1 MSKKSAP
8 TSSSDEP
15 GEKSPKKSR
24 RKLILVVAVVLV
36 VAGAGAYVFLGRD
49 SGPKAP
55 VAGEVLLLEPIQ
67 INLAD
72 NHYLR
77 VKLALQLTEEAV
89 EVDGSK
95 ALDAAITLFSG
106 RPVEKLLAKG
116 ERANLKSELAAE
128 LKETYEG
135 EVMDV
140 YFAEFVTQ

>member
-1 MSKKSAP
+1 MSKEATP
-8 TSSSDEP
+8 AASSDEQ
-15 GEKSPKKSR
+15 EKGRPKGR
-24 RKLILVVAVVLV
+24 RKLILLVAVVLV
-36 VAGAGAYVFLGRD
+36 IAGAGAYVFLGRD

-55 VAGEVLLLEPIQ
+55 VPGEVLVLEPIQ
-67 INLAD
+67 VNLAD
-72 NHYLR
+72 DHYLR

-89 EVDGSK
+89 ELDGSK
-95 ALDAAITLFSG
+95 ALDAAIALFSG

-116 ERANLKSELAAE
+116 ERADLKNELVAE